1 MPTYLACIGGRSTH
15 QSICI
20 REGGWYQIQPQ
31 PEIYASFVVSTT
43 LQPAPLAAALP
54 CSKQTLRQTQIR
66 QKQLPRRRLSG
77 ILDQVAQ
84 NQIDLPAAVKA
95 NAEATNEVQ
104 QGVLAVDELLGINS
118 TAAATG
124 GLVQAAA
131 TASAKSGKNGRKG
144 ARTFISWII
153 VVR

>member
-1 MPTYLACIGGRSTH
+1 
-15 QSICI
+15 
-20 REGGWYQIQPQ
+20 
-31 PEIYASFVVSTT
+31 
-43 LQPAPLAAALP
+43 LAAALP

-104 QGVLAVDELLGINS
+104 QGVLVVDELLGINS

-124 GLVQAAA
+124 GLVQATA
-131 TASAKSGKNGRKG
+131 TASAKSGDIAPGNLVFGYFSR
-144 ARTFISWII
+144 APYF
-153 VVR
+153 VH